1 MGLKD
6 PHLKSNSQKKKNQSE
21 NITIDAKHNDMLKYF
36 HNLQRSIPEK
46 RRELKSLQDRLI
58 EISSLENSDFDFE
71 LLILKDSLD
80 DKINQLQIE
89 IQDILD
95 KKEENNYYLKVGN
108 LLSDYY
114 ENIEQSN
121 NNKMKEFV
129 KLLDVF
135 NDTQKR
141 FERLGCVVDVNEMVE
156 PTFEQ
161 IPDEY
166 YEYTDDKTT
175 KYILT
180 FSVYEKYYM
189 PMVQQ
194 IHRLCS
200 EEVKNKYDPSKLEV
214 PQNSGRYMCI
224 IS

>member
-114 ENIEQSN
+114 ENIEQYS
-121 NNKMKEFV
+121 
-129 KLLDVF
+129 
-135 NDTQKR
+135 
-141 FERLGCVVDVNEMVE
+141 
-156 PTFEQ
+156 
-161 IPDEY
+161 
-166 YEYTDDKTT
+166 
-175 KYILT
+175 
-180 FSVYEKYYM
+180 
-189 PMVQQ
+189 
-194 IHRLCS
+194 
-200 EEVKNKYDPSKLEV
+200 
-214 PQNSGRYMCI
+214 QNAA
-224 IS
+224 